1 MAMPDMDPDRNEA
14 LAAVVAEQFTKAA
27 LPPNV
32 RCIYNM
38 SSADGVARGTVEFK
52 SGDVQRF
59 GVRVDHRTD
68 NVASA
73 IKVTLEMLAKWRPE

>member
-1 MAMPDMDPDRNEA
+1 
-14 LAAVVAEQFTKAA
+14 
-27 LPPNV
+27 
-32 RCIYNM
+32 M